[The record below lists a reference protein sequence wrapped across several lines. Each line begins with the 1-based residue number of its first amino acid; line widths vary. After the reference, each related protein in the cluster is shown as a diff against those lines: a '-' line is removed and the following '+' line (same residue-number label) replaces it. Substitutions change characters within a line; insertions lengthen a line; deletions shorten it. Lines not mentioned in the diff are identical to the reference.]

1 MSSASSLVKRALH
14 HAKSGATMNRR
25 FVQGDSLALV
35 ERYAGLFASVRYPPA
50 ELNCYV
56 LYLVKH
62 ISFSWKHIVQLVIA
76 TKTCAPPTHLG
87 LVVTA
92 NLPKSITLLST

>member
-35 ERYAGLFASVRYPPA
+35 ERYAGLFASVRYTPA

-62 ISFSWKHIVQLVIA
+62 ISFSWKHIAARNSDEDV
-76 TKTCAPPTHLG
+76 CASTHLG